1 MLRRTPARDTPS
13 VRRTAAS
20 ILIIIGLVIGAVTLS
35 GWWVR
40 RTAFVTSRTEGLAD
54 DILSDPILRGDL
66 ARRISEQVST
76 QLGAD
81 PLTVRRI
88 ADTTLARP
96 QVATLFAPVLGDI
109 HSRLIGLQSGP
120 VVIGPDLLAA
130 ALGDTRA
137 QALPPV
143 SLDVPQ
149 IKELS
154 SAREGLNRYVAR
166 GAFVA
171 TVLILLGLALHPWR
185 AAAVGIIGVGFV
197 AAAVLLV
204 TVGYLVPVR
213 AVPALSSE
221 PWLAVV
227 PDIAH
232 NQQPVLIAV
241 TVVLVG
247 AGLACLAGAGLLARR
262 RTYA

>member
-1 MLRRTPARDTPS
+1 MSSR
-13 VRRTAAS
+13 VRS
-20 ILIIIGLVIGAVTLS
+20 S
-35 GWWVR
+35 
-40 RTAFVTSRTEGLAD
+40 
-54 DILSDPILRGDL
+54 
-66 ARRISEQVST
+66 
-76 QLGAD
+76 
-81 PLTVRRI
+81 
-88 ADTTLARP
+88 
-96 QVATLFAPVLGDI
+96 
-109 HSRLIGLQSGP
+109 SGP
-120 VVIGPDLLAA
+120 TSSPPRSAT
-130 ALGDTRA
+130 TRA

-149 IKELS
+149 IKELN

-166 GAFVA
+166 GC
-171 TVLILLGLALHPWR
+171 LRGDR
-185 AAAVGIIGVGFV
+185 ADPPRPGVCTRGAPRPCGIIGVGFL

>member
-1 MLRRTPARDTPS
+1 MLRTTPARDTPP
-13 VRRTAAS
+13 VRRTVAT
-20 ILIIIGLVIGAVTLS
+20 ILIIVGLVIGAVTIS
-35 GWWVR
+35 GWWIR
-40 RTAFVTSRTEGLAD
+40 RTAFVTSRTESLAD
-54 DILSDPILRGDL
+54 DILADPILRGDL
-66 ARRISEQVST
+66 ARRISDQVST

-81 PLTVRRI
+81 PLTVRRV

-96 QVATLFAPVLGDI
+96 QVAMLFAPVLGDI
-109 HSRLIGLQSGP
+109 HSRLIGTQSGP
-120 VVIGPDLLAA
+120 VVINPDLLAA
-130 ALGDTRA
+130 ALGDARA

-143 SLDVPQ
+143 SLDVPK
-149 IKELS
+149 IDELD
-154 SAREGLNRYVAR
+154 SARSGLDRNIGR
-166 GAFVA
+166 GALIAV
-171 TVLILLGLALHPWR
+171 VLILIGLALHPWR
-185 AAAVGIIGVGFV
+185 AAGVGIIGVGLL
-197 AAAVLLV
+197 ASAVLLV

-213 AVPALSSE
+213 AVPALSNE

-232 NQQPVLIAV
+232 NQQPVLVAI

>member
-1 MLRRTPARDTPS
+1 MLRTTSARDTPS

-54 DILSDPILRGDL
+54 EILSDPILRGDL

-81 PLTVRRI
+81 PLTVRRV

-96 QVATLFAPVLGDI
+96 QVAVLFAPVLGEI
-109 HSRLIGLQSGP
+109 HARLIGAQAGP
-120 VVIGPDLLAA
+120 VVVGPDLIAA
-130 ALGDTRA
+130 ALGDARA

-143 SLDVPQ
+143 SLEVPQ
-149 IKELS
+149 IDELS
-154 SAREGLNRYVAR
+154 SARDGLNRYVAE

-171 TVLILLGLALHPWR
+171 IVLILLGLALHPWR
-185 AAAVGIIGVGFV
+185 AAAVGLIGVGFL

-204 TVGYLVPVR
+204 TVGYLIPVR
-213 AVPALSSE
+213 AVPALSNE

-262 RTYA
+262 RAYA

>member
-1 MLRRTPARDTPS
+1 MLRTTSARDTPS

-54 DILSDPILRGDL
+54 EILSDPILRGDL

-81 PLTVRRI
+81 PLTVRRV

-96 QVATLFAPVLGDI
+96 QVAVLFAPVLGDI
-109 HSRLIGLQSGP
+109 HARLIGAEAGP
-120 VVIGPDLLAA
+120 VVVGPDLIAA
-130 ALGDTRA
+130 ALGDARA

-143 SLDVPQ
+143 SLEVPQ
-149 IKELS
+149 IDELS
-154 SAREGLNRYVAR
+154 SARDGLNRYVAE

-171 TVLILLGLALHPWR
+171 IVLILLGLALHPWR
-185 AAAVGIIGVGFV
+185 AAAVGLIGVGFL

-204 TVGYLVPVR
+204 TVGYLIPVR
-213 AVPALSSE
+213 AVPALSNE

-262 RTYA
+262 RAYA

>member
-1 MLRRTPARDTPS
+1 MLRTTSARDTPS

-20 ILIIIGLVIGAVTLS
+20 ILIIVGLVIGAVTLS

-54 DILSDPILRGDL
+54 EILSDPILRGDL

-81 PLTVRRI
+81 PLTVRRV

-96 QVATLFAPVLGDI
+96 QVAVLFAPVLGDI
-109 HSRLIGLQSGP
+109 HARLIGAQAGP
-120 VVIGPDLLAA
+120 VVVGPDLIAA
-130 ALGDTRA
+130 ALGDARA

-143 SLDVPQ
+143 SLEVPK
-149 IKELS
+149 IDELS
-154 SAREGLNRYVAR
+154 SARDGLNHYVAE

-171 TVLILLGLALHPWR
+171 IVLILLGLALHPWR
-185 AAAVGIIGVGFV
+185 AAAVGLIGVGFL

-204 TVGYLVPVR
+204 TVGYLIPVR
-213 AVPALSSE
+213 AVPALSNE

-262 RTYA
+262 RAYA

>member
-35 GWWVR
+35 AWWVR
-40 RTAFVTSRTEGLAD
+40 RTAFVTSRTEALAD
-54 DILSDPILRGDL
+54 DILADPILRGDL

-109 HSRLIGLQSGP
+109 HSRLIGVQSGP
-120 VVIGPDLLAA
+120 VIIGPDLLAA
-130 ALGDTRA
+130 ALGDARA

-143 SLDVPQ
+143 SLDVPK

-154 SAREGLNRYVAR
+154 SAREGLNRYVAE
-166 GAFVA
+166 GAVVA
-171 TVLILLGLALHPWR
+171 IVLILLGLALHPWR
-185 AAAVGIIGVGFV
+185 AAAVGIIGVGFL

-213 AVPALSSE
+213 AVPALSNE

-241 TVVLVG
+241 TVVLIG